1 MCSVPPGPGKNE
13 KKEKAGRVA
22 RAASKR
28 LTAGVRWRVKVVGR
42 RIRCAG
48 WGLRCVASRGGS
60 GRAEREGVERDGYVQ
75 PGKLHDAAAD
85 GEG

>member
-1 MCSVPPGPGKNE
+1 
-13 KKEKAGRVA
+13 
-22 RAASKR
+22 
-28 LTAGVRWRVKVVGR
+28 VKVVGR